1 MVKEHKRLFSH
12 RNMSDILNYI
22 EENHK
27 ETQRLIGV
35 EYEQLQ
41 HLLQN
46 AERLHHEK
54 QALLE
59 SKKVR
64 IIAGGGGRK
73 PKLSIP
79 EQIILTLVYL
89 RHMTTFQL
97 LGIQF
102 RVSESTANDI
112 FNYWFPCLRELLPSS
127 LLEQVKKNAADH
139 AIVKEI
145 LTEYELIVDTYEQ
158 VRERPGTHDEQE
170 KYFSGKKSNH
180 TFKSQI
186 IVMPDGRDIVDVV
199 AGEPG
204 PKSDITLFREY
215 RSEFNSQQKFKGDKA
230 YIGEDLIATPIKKP
244 RKRELTTEQKEQNKA
259 FSARRIFVEHR
270 IRTVKIFRV
279 AQERFRL
286 NPQKYEQV
294 ILTICGIVR
303 LRIGALILP
312 LGKGVKASD

>member
-1 MVKEHKRLFSH
+1 
-12 RNMSDILNYI
+12 MSDILNHI
-22 EENHK
+22 EEHPK
-27 ETQRLIGV
+27 ETQRLIGLD
-35 EYEQLQ
+35 YEQLQ
-41 HLLQN
+41 QLIQN

-73 PKLSIP
+73 PKLSRG

-102 RVSESTANDI
+102 GVSESTANDT
-112 FNYWFPCLRELLPSS
+112 FNYWLPQLRELLPCS
-127 LLEQVKKNAADH
+127 LLEQVKKNAADYE
-139 AIVKEI
+139 IVKEI

-158 VRERPGTHDEQE
+158 VRERPGDKDEQE

-199 AGEPG
+199 AGKPG
-204 PKSDITLFREY
+204 PKSDITLFREE
-215 RSEFNSQQKFKGDKA
+215 RSQFDPQQRFKGDKA
-230 YIGEDLIATPIKKP
+230 YVGEALITTPIKKT
-244 RKRELTTEQKEQNKA
+244 RNRELTTEQKEQNKA
-259 FSARRIFVEHR
+259 FSAKRIFVEHR
-270 IRTVKIFRV
+270 IRSLKIFRV
-279 AQERFRL
+279 VQERFRL

-294 ILTICGIVR
+294 VLTICGIVR
-303 LRIGALILP
+303 LRIRALILP
-312 LGKGVKASD
+312 